1 MFSKTSSVSFLKYGE
16 VFSES
21 ETMSDYHENNFFIT
35 VQDTNIN
42 RFLQASDDV
51 YLKSIEGICMLVVT
65 KNINSENYDTFVIHR
80 TVKINK
86 GTLFNFITLGNEAK
100 IELAFIPG
108 TIIQNL
114 FFKGT
119 FAYDR
124 MRPSIQVKELIAY
137 YYNIRS
143 SNYNF
148 PGESDNYWE
157 ITFVDNGKLHTTIN
171 GQEYTLSS
179 NQLIIYGPG
188 QYHKQQ
194 TQNESCSYLTII
206 FDLNIREKYKKAITD
221 RVFDIDYEMR
231 KSIEAFVQ
239 SNDFNHAYDVDMMII
254 SVEKLIVDLLR
265 STSKSHHKNAGTPMQ
280 QKFENELLNEIL
292 LYINENIYTSFNVEE
307 LCETFAISRSS
318 LQSLF
323 RNLLN
328 IAPKE
333 YISNLKLEKSKM
345 LIKESKYSISEIA
358 SILGFSS
365 IHYFSR
371 RFKQKFGISP
381 TEYGNKII

>member
-21 ETMSDYHENNFFIT
+21 ETMSDYHENNFLIT

-171 GQEYTLSS
+171 G
-179 NQLIIYGPG
+179 
-188 QYHKQQ
+188 
-194 TQNESCSYLTII
+194 
-206 FDLNIREKYKKAITD
+206 
-221 RVFDIDYEMR
+221 
-231 KSIEAFVQ
+231 
-239 SNDFNHAYDVDMMII
+239 HAYDVDMMII
-254 SVEKLIVDLLR
+254 SIEKLIVDLLR

-323 RNLLN
+323 RNHLN

-371 RFKQKFGISP
+371 RFKQEFGISP